1 MDTSV
6 DYSSN
11 TLDFLL
17 GDGTKLPIPTDH
29 DLAHL
34 LFSVAK
40 ELHAQRILA
49 DMIGNHPLDSVS
61 NYLFSRALFSNRQIA
76 ELHMQQVRARQAFT
90 AYRRESGEQD
100 TQIRS
105 HFFIACSRKEAYWLL
120 VEDTSPKSDVNKY
133 TILDVDTMASCFA
146 DYAHYASPIGLQIMN
161 NLVIRLHE
169 EIITRREKLE
179 RMTES
184 FVSLKVTTQR
194 IQSAHTT
201 PRTQGTGIEG

>member
-17 GDGTKLPIPTDH
+17 GDGTKLPIPTDQ
-29 DLAHL
+29 DISHL
-34 LFSVAK
+34 LFAVAK
-40 ELHAQRILA
+40 ELHAQGILA

-61 NYLFSRALFSNRQIA
+61 NFLFSRALNDNRQIR
-76 ELHMQQVRARQAFT
+76 ELYIQQVRARQAFT
-90 AYRRESGEQD
+90 AYRRESAEQG

-105 HFFIACSRKEAYWLL
+105 QFFIACSRKEAYWLL
-120 VEDTSPKSDVNKY
+120 VEDTSPSSDVIKY
-133 TILDVDTMASCFA
+133 TLLDVDTMASCFA
-146 DYAHYASPIGLQIMN
+146 DYAHYASPIGSQIMN
-161 NLVIRLHE
+161 NLVICLKDKIE
-169 EIITRREKLE
+169 ARRKKLE
-179 RMTES
+179 QMTES
-184 FVSLKVTTQR
+184 YISLKVMNRR